1 MAADIDGNPGQ
12 TCDGDIVKTL
22 LLFACSAKLWLTI
35 QSNRK
40 QNSSARKR
48 HNPTTNGSYPRSP
61 TLGQSTN
68 RRCRLNKRNNYNNWS
83 RKQML
88 PPSPPDDALCN
99 TYAQTI
105 IEKRRKY
112 QSDVNR
118 QLGCMEESQRL
129 LVERMSISDSVLT
142 RENSLDFH
150 PKNSNWSHFE
160 GFTPA
165 LSLSPSKHTLED
177 LRRLTSVSEEEDGED
192 FLWSEPPTAARDR
205 HVYEYTDKA
214 LQNQMQQSSIDVIRD
229 FNSKIM
235 PSRLIMVRHGQSE
248 GNVDEALYSKIPGLL
263 QQCFFHIL
271 F

>member
-1 MAADIDGNPGQ
+1 
-12 TCDGDIVKTL
+12 
-22 LLFACSAKLWLTI
+22 
-35 QSNRK
+35 
-40 QNSSARKR
+40 
-48 HNPTTNGSYPRSP
+48 
-61 TLGQSTN
+61 
-68 RRCRLNKRNNYNNWS
+68 
-83 RKQML
+83 ML